1 MSLHRTSV
9 HPCAGPT
16 LTGTAYATGAGRFTV
31 DPDDT
36 LVPDD
41 ALVPAGS
48 GLR

>member
-1 MSLHRTSV
+1 MSFHRTSV
-9 HPCAGPT
+9 HPCAGPP
-16 LTGTAYATGAGRFTV
+16 LTGTAYATGTGRFTV
-31 DPDDT
+31 GPDDT